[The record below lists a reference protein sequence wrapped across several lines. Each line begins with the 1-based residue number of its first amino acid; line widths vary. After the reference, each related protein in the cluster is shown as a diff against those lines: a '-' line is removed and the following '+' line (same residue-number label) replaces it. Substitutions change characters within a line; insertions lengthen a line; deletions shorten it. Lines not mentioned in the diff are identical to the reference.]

1 MGTDEFSK
9 NLQNIRDGLSRSRE
23 NTMLRERLQNMSD
36 DEVRAAL
43 KDLEKREKEKK
54 RQETLGDK
62 LKDELL

>member
-43 KDLEKREKEKK
+43 KDLERREKEKK

-62 LKDELL
+62 LKDELQ